1 MFPRHMDIGSA
12 LRRIADRRIEEA
24 IEQGKFKNL
33 AGAGQPLDLEPMPAD
48 ENARLTWWC
57 IRILR
62 QNDFTPEEIRWRK
75 LIDGLRGML
84 DEATSEGRVR
94 ELVGK
99 INGLVRQINTLGTNA
114 LRGDVA
120 PVDEETELARYRA
133 RTAAK

>member
-1 MFPRHMDIGSA
+1 M
-12 LRRIADRRIEEA
+12 L
-24 IEQGKFKNL
+24 
-33 AGAGQPLDLEPMPAD
+33 
-48 ENARLTWWC
+48 RLTWWC

-114 LRGDVA
+114 HARGRGA
-120 PVDEETELARYRA
+120 GG
-133 RTAAK
+133 